1 MVENLIKKAI
11 STRKKD
17 PKQNKRPNFAVNN
30 FPENQDLLKQPI
42 IIPGNKSY
50 VTAVSEHKVNTTY
63 EERNYPRQPQKKKIF
78 IIGDSHLTRI
88 KKIVSEKKSKEI
100 SCILNVLMEQIP
112 NSWIIM

>member
-1 MVENLIKKAI
+1 M
-11 STRKKD
+11 
-17 PKQNKRPNFAVNN
+17 NN
-30 FPENQDLLKQPI
+30 FPENQDLLKRSI

-50 VTAVSEHKVNTTY
+50 VTAVSEHKVNKTY
-63 EERNYPRQPQKKKIF
+63 EERNYPRPPQKKTIF
-78 IIGDSHLTRI
+78 IIDIHLTRI